1 MAFWLMQQSRRRFAY
16 GICLANCYIN
26 LAQILVVCKRKN
38 LFPLQRLEFSNPYV
52 KLPVEEDELPMK
64 HAEAVELTLAAA
76 LKGSFAGRVWREGI
90 GPCLIAVRQGRV
102 VDITSQKTPTMRD
115 LCELESPAHVVAEA
129 EGQDIGSLADL
140 LSGKMAATQLL
151 APIDLQA
158 VKAAGVTF
166 ATSMLERVIEE
177 KARGDA
183 NVADAIRA
191 DITRLIGDD
200 LSKLVPGSAEAM
212 ALKQS
217 LIEKKSWSQ
226 YLEVGIG
233 PDPEIF
239 TKSQVMSSVGFGAD
253 VGIHPMSSW
262 NNPEPEAVIVSNSRG
277 LLVGAT
283 LGNDVNLRDVEG
295 RSALL
300 LSKAKDN
307 NASCAL
313 GPFIRFFDDAFSIED
328 VKSMD
333 ITLEVEHSDGFHLK
347 GASNMRKISR
357 SPESLAKATLNRH
370 HQYPDGFVLFCGTVF
385 APTQD
390 RGEKGQGFTHKHGDS
405 VSVANPKLGAL
416 INTVQS
422 TDQCPP
428 WDFGASHLMRNLA
441 ARGLI

>member
-1 MAFWLMQQSRRRFAY
+1 
-16 GICLANCYIN
+16 
-26 LAQILVVCKRKN
+26 
-38 LFPLQRLEFSNPYV
+38 
-52 KLPVEEDELPMK
+52 
-64 HAEAVELTLAAA
+64 
-76 LKGSFAGRVWREGI
+76 
-90 GPCLIAVRQGRV
+90 
-102 VDITSQKTPTMRD
+102 
-115 LCELESPAHVVAEA
+115 
-129 EGQDIGSLADL
+129 
-140 LSGKMAATQLL
+140 
-151 APIDLQA
+151 
-158 VKAAGVTF
+158 
-166 ATSMLERVIEE
+166 VIEE

-183 NVADAIRA
+183 SLANAIRA

-233 PDPEIF
+233 PDAEIF
-239 TKSQVMSSVGFGAD
+239 TKSQVMSAVGFGAD
-253 VGIHPMSSW
+253 IGIHPISSW

-277 LLVGAT
+277 QLVGAT

-313 GPFIRFFDDAFSIED
+313 GPFIRFFDENFSIED

-333 ITLEVEHSDGFHLK
+333 ITLEVEHEDGFHLK

-357 SPESLAKATLNRH
+357 SPESLAKATLNQH

-390 RGEKGQGFTHKHGDS
+390 RGEKGQGFTHKHGDH
-405 VSVANPKLGAL
+405 VSVANPLLGVLFNA
-416 INTVQS
+416 VKS

-428 WDFGASHLMRNLA
+428 WEFGTSHLMRNLA
-441 ARGLI
+441 ERGLL

>member
-1 MAFWLMQQSRRRFAY
+1 MQ
-16 GICLANCYIN
+16 
-26 LAQILVVCKRKN
+26 KN
-38 LFPLQRLEFSNPYV
+38 Q
-52 KLPVEEDELPMK
+52 
-64 HAEAVELTLAAA
+64 AVELTAEAMRS
-76 LKGSFAGRVWREGI
+76 GSFAGRVWRQGI
-90 GPCLIAVRQGRV
+90 GPCVVAVRNGRV
-102 VDITSQKTPTMRD
+102 IDITSKPLPTMRD
-115 LCELESPAHVVAEA
+115 LCETVDAATRVQTG
-129 EGQDIGSLADL
+129 EGQDICALQDL
-140 LSGKMAATQLL
+140 LSGKTEPDIRIL

-158 VKAAGVTF
+158 IKAAGVTF
-166 ATSMLERVIEE
+166 AASMLERVIEE

-183 NVADAIRA
+183 KLADAIRS
-191 DITRLIGDD
+191 DITKLIGDD

-217 LIEKKSWSQ
+217 LIAKKSWSQ

-233 PDPEIF
+233 PDAEIF
-239 TKSQVMSSVGFGAD
+239 TKSQVMSAVGFGAD
-253 VGIHPMSSW
+253 IGIHPISSW
-262 NNPEPEAVIVSNSRG
+262 NNPEPEAVIVSNSQG
-277 LLVGAT
+277 QLVGAT

-313 GPFIRFFDDAFSIED
+313 GPFIRFFDQTFSIED

-333 ITLEVEHSDGFHLK
+333 ITLEVEHEDGFQLK

-357 SPESLAKATLNRH
+357 SPESLAKATLNKH

-405 VSVANPKLGAL
+405 VSVANPLIGAL
-416 INTVQS
+416 INTVRS

-428 WDFGASHLMRNLA
+428 WEFGTSHLMRNLA
-441 ARGLI
+441 GRGLL

>member
-1 MAFWLMQQSRRRFAY
+1 MNQADA
-16 GICLANCYIN
+16 IATT
-26 LAQILVVCKRKN
+26 LVA
-38 LFPLQRLEFSNPYV
+38 LENG
-52 KLPVEEDELPMK
+52 
-64 HAEAVELTLAAA
+64 A
-76 LKGSFAGRVWREGI
+76 FAGRVWREGV
-90 GPCLIAVRQGRV
+90 GPSVVAVRNGRV
-102 VDITSQKTPTMRD
+102 VDITSKHVSTMRD
-115 LCELESPAHVVAEA
+115 LCEADDAAAMVTEA
-129 EGQDIGSLADL
+129 PGEDLSSIGDL
-140 LSGKMAATQLL
+140 LAGACRGARVL

-166 ATSMLERVIEE
+166 ASSMLERVIEE

-183 NVADAIRA
+183 SLADAIRA

-200 LSKLVPGSAEAM
+200 LSKLVPGSGEAM

-233 PDPEIF
+233 PDAEIF
-239 TKSQVMSSVGFGAD
+239 TKSQVMSAVGFGAD
-253 VGIHPMSSW
+253 VGIHPVSSW

-277 LLVGAT
+277 KLVGAT

-313 GPFIRFFDDAFSIED
+313 GPFIRFFDDSFSIED
-328 VKSMD
+328 VKAMD
-333 ITLEVEHSDGFHLK
+333 ITLEVEHEDGFHLK

-357 SPESLAKATLNRH
+357 SPESLAAATLNAH

-390 RGEKGQGFTHKHGDS
+390 RGAKGQGFTHKYGDM
-405 VSVANPKLGAL
+405 VSVANPLLGAL
-416 INTVQS
+416 FNTVRS
-422 TDQCPP
+422 TDQCAP
-428 WDFGASHLMRNLA
+428 WEFGTSHLMRNLA
-441 ARGLI
+441 GRGLL

>member
-1 MAFWLMQQSRRRFAY
+1 MKQADAIALTVSATQS
-16 GICLANCYIN
+16 G
-26 LAQILVVCKRKN
+26 
-38 LFPLQRLEFSNPYV
+38 
-52 KLPVEEDELPMK
+52 
-64 HAEAVELTLAAA
+64 T
-76 LKGSFAGRVWREGI
+76 FAGRVWRTNV
-90 GPCLIAVRQGRV
+90 GPAVVALRNGRV
-102 VDITSQKTPTMRD
+102 IDITSKTIATMRD
-115 LCELESPAHVVAEA
+115 LCEAADTA
-129 EGQDIGSLADL
+129 SLIEDADDEDLCGVDEL
-140 LSGKMAATQLL
+140 LAGKSRDVKII

-158 VKAAGVTF
+158 IKAAGVTF
-166 ATSMLERVIEE
+166 ASSMLERVIEE

-183 NVADAIRA
+183 SLADAIRA

-200 LSKLVPGSAEAM
+200 LSKLVPGSPEAM

-239 TKSQVMSSVGFGAD
+239 TKSQVMSAVGFGAD
-253 VGIHPMSSW
+253 VGIHPVSSW

-277 LLVGAT
+277 KLVGAT

-313 GPFIRFFDDAFSIED
+313 GPFIRFFDNGFSIED

-333 ITLEVEHSDGFHLK
+333 ITLEVEHADGFHLK

-357 SPESLAKATLNRH
+357 SPESLAKATLNQH

-390 RGEKGQGFTHKHGDS
+390 RGAKGQGFTHKHGDD
-405 VSVANPKLGAL
+405 VSVANPLLGAL
-416 INTVQS
+416 FNTVQS

-428 WDFGASHLMRNLA
+428 WEFGVSHLMRNLA
-441 ARGLI
+441 GRGLL

>member
-1 MAFWLMQQSRRRFAY
+1 MKPADAVALTVSATQSGR
-16 GICLANCYIN
+16 
-26 LAQILVVCKRKN
+26 
-38 LFPLQRLEFSNPYV
+38 
-52 KLPVEEDELPMK
+52 
-64 HAEAVELTLAAA
+64 
-76 LKGSFAGRVWREGI
+76 FAGRVWRTNV
-90 GPCLIAVRQGRV
+90 GPAVVALRNGRV
-102 VDITSQKTPTMRD
+102 IDITSKAIATIRD
-115 LCELESPAHVVAEA
+115 LCEAEDA
-129 EGQDIGSLADL
+129 GSLIDRADGEDLCGVDEL
-140 LSGKMAATQLL
+140 LAGKSRDVKII

-158 VKAAGVTF
+158 IKAAGVTF
-166 ATSMLERVIEE
+166 ASSMLERVIEE

-183 NVADAIRA
+183 SLADAIRA

-200 LSKLVPGSAEAM
+200 LSKLVPGSPEAM

-217 LIEKKSWSQ
+217 LIDKKSWSQ

-239 TKSQVMSSVGFGAD
+239 TKSQVMSAVGFGAD
-253 VGIHPMSSW
+253 VGIHPVSSW

-277 LLVGAT
+277 QLVGAT

-313 GPFIRFFDDAFSIED
+313 GPFIRFFDNGFSIED

-333 ITLEVEHSDGFHLK
+333 ITLEVEHADGFHLK

-357 SPESLAKATLNRH
+357 SPESLAKATLNQH

-390 RGEKGQGFTHKHGDS
+390 RGAKGQGFTHKHGDD
-405 VSVANPKLGAL
+405 VSVANPLLGAL
-416 INTVQS
+416 FNTVQS

-428 WDFGASHLMRNLA
+428 WEFGVSHLMRNLA
-441 ARGLI
+441 GRGLL

>member
-1 MAFWLMQQSRRRFAY
+1 
-16 GICLANCYIN
+16 
-26 LAQILVVCKRKN
+26 
-38 LFPLQRLEFSNPYV
+38 
-52 KLPVEEDELPMK
+52 MK
-64 HAEAVELTLAAA
+64 YAEAAKQTEAA
-76 LKGSFAGRVWREGI
+76 LQEGCFAGRVWRTGI
-90 GPCLIAVRQGRV
+90 GPCIVAVRNGRMI
-102 VDITSQKTPTMRD
+102 DITSKDTPTMRD
-115 LCELESPAHVVAEA
+115 LCEVNQPSEVVTKA
-129 EGQDIGSLADL
+129 EGQDIGGVADL
-140 LSGKMAATQLL
+140 LAAKLEDVQVL

-158 VKAAGVTF
+158 IKAAGVTF

-183 NVADAIRA
+183 KLADAIRA
-191 DITRLIGDD
+191 DINRLIGDD
-200 LSKLVPGSAEAM
+200 LSKLVPGSPEAM

-217 LIEKKSWSQ
+217 LIQKNSWSQ

-239 TKSQVMSSVGFGAD
+239 TKSQVMSAVGFGAD

-262 NNPEPEAVIVSNSRG
+262 NNPEPEAVVVSNSHG
-277 LLVGAT
+277 VLVGAT

-307 NASCAL
+307 NASCSL
-313 GPFIRFFDDAFSIED
+313 GPFIRFFDNTFSIDD

-333 ITLEVEHSDGFHLK
+333 IALEVEHEDGFYLK
-347 GASNMRKISR
+347 GSSNMRKISR
-357 SPESLAKATLNRH
+357 SPESLAKATLNAH

-390 RGEKGQGFTHKHGDS
+390 RGEKGQGFTHKHGDY
-405 VSVANPKLGAL
+405 VSVANPKLGVL
-416 INTVQS
+416 FNTVRS

-428 WDFGASHLMRNLA
+428 WEFGSSHLMRNLA
-441 ARGLI
+441 ARGLL